1 LKIAANL
8 KTFKEVAIA
17 NNFTQMQTQVMFK
30 EQKIQIS
37 YTTMPKF
44 QMEGLQQK

>member
-1 LKIAANL
+1 
-8 KTFKEVAIA
+8 
-17 NNFTQMQTQVMFK
+17 MFK

-44 QMEGLQQK
+44 QMEGLQQKWPKQVTESRWYA